1 MSTNVTS
8 TPTVQT
14 NILKAFVNASSLG
27 SNAVV
32 SAVNGKSIR
41 VTGVALVTTLANSVK
56 FLSAATDI
64 SATFHLGANGGI
76 VLPFNEHGWFQTN
89 SGEALNLNL
98 SVATSTGLSITY
110 VVI

>member
-64 SATFHLGANGGI
+64 SATFPLGANGGI

-98 SVATSTGLSITY
+98 SVATTTGLSITY

>member
-14 NILKAFVNASSLG
+14 NISKAFVNASSLG

-64 SATFHLGANGGI
+64 SATFPLGANGGI

-98 SVATSTGLSITY
+98 SVATATGLSITY

>member
-64 SATFHLGANGGI
+64 SATFPLGANGGI

>member
-64 SATFHLGANGGI
+64 SATFPLGANGGI
-76 VLPFNEHGWFQTN
+76 VLAFNEHGWFQTN

-98 SVATSTGLSITY
+98 SVATATGLSITY

>member
-64 SATFHLGANGGI
+64 SATFPLGANGGI

-98 SVATSTGLSITY
+98 SVATATGLSITY

>member
-64 SATFHLGANGGI
+64 SATFPLGANGGI
-76 VLPFNEHGWFQTN
+76 VLPFNEHGWFQTH

-98 SVATSTGLSITY
+98 SVATATGLSITY

>member
-64 SATFHLGANGGI
+64 SATFPLGANGGI

-89 SGEALNLNL
+89 SGQALNLNL
-98 SVATSTGLSITY
+98 SVATATGLSITY

>member
-14 NILKAFVNASSLG
+14 NIRKAFVNASSLG

-64 SATFHLGANGGI
+64 SATFPLGANGGI